1 MLHANPAAKM
11 KRSNKILKLCCVSIL
26 LLFQIS
32 LSFCQQTPPQTGADS
47 LKMGLKF
54 KNAPFYARLMPFSI
68 YTGPGVTHDR
78 VAQMIEV
85 GKTFNVIDAGI
96 AFGRNSL
103 RPDTSLFLEGKI
115 TMDVC
120 NLGIFANEM
129 TIGAGKLFDSKG
141 SLMLE
146 LSYNIFA
153 QVSRHFGIGI
163 STGYYDFSNA
173 TYGNSKTFFGVFVRY
188 GLQRSDAGGVLG
200 LGRGRPGRP
209 GHHGHGR

>member
-1 MLHANPAAKM
+1 M
-11 KRSNKILKLCCVSIL
+11 KHIL
-26 LLFQIS
+26 LLVFFLIFIVKVFAQS
-32 LSFCQQTPPQTGADS
+32 EASSVPATTAADS

-68 YTGPGVTHDR
+68 YTGPGKTNDR
-78 VAQMIEV
+78 VAQMIEI

-129 TIGAGKLFDSKG
+129 TIGAGRLFDTKG

-153 QVSRHFGIGI
+153 QVSKNFGIGI
-163 STGYYDFSNA
+163 STGYYDFSNQS
-173 TYGNSKTFFGVFVRY
+173 YGSSKTFFGVFIRY